1 MQIVDALSAGDI
13 LLLSGRSKTRLPN
26 CLYQSALRRRVALFS
41 HVAVAYS
48 AFSIADSNPKVGVKV
63 RNWSSA
69 LKSYDLSRSI
79 ILRSTKSIDAEKILS
94 SIHYF
99 LTQPYSLKTF
109 TRGRKDFRDQEG
121 LACSQ
126 FVAAVFQRA
135 GVVVSVK
142 HPRKTFPEDIASRL
156 LDETNNWNQFE
167 FSKDGSVALDPSR
180 TLELLDL
187 LSTSTIERR
196 ISLTRSTRYL
206 TSLVEKVCESSS
218 PDAESIKTL
227 QRLIAAFGADS
238 AVSHLDLWKQTF
250 LLQGPVIE
258 QFTSLA
264 NENYSIK
271 DAKQVLAEYT
281 KVVEEVIGTTF
292 PRLQD
297 EIKQIAARHVQALKL
312 CAHSN
317 DDTVSKLL
325 NQTSAA
331 LIQALRQ
338 AIEMADSIFPPELAP
353 AAKERF
359 DAYPELITHIVSGE
373 TNDPETALAS
383 LQSLSNWDLEHASWP
398 TLRSNY
404 CKMTEMTQKI
414 LEELDVSNRVAT

>member
-1 MQIVDALSAGDI
+1 
-13 LLLSGRSKTRLPN
+13 
-26 CLYQSALRRRVALFS
+26 
-41 HVAVAYS
+41 
-48 AFSIADSNPKVGVKV
+48 
-63 RNWSSA
+63 
-69 LKSYDLSRSI
+69 
-79 ILRSTKSIDAEKILS
+79 
-94 SIHYF
+94 
-99 LTQPYSLKTF
+99 
-109 TRGRKDFRDQEG
+109 
-121 LACSQ
+121 
-126 FVAAVFQRA
+126 
-135 GVVVSVK
+135 
-142 HPRKTFPEDIASRL
+142 
-156 LDETNNWNQFE
+156 
-167 FSKDGSVALDPSR
+167 
-180 TLELLDL
+180 
-187 LSTSTIERR
+187 
-196 ISLTRSTRYL
+196 
-206 TSLVEKVCESSS
+206 
-218 PDAESIKTL
+218 
-227 QRLIAAFGADS
+227 
-238 AVSHLDLWKQTF
+238 
-250 LLQGPVIE
+250 
-258 QFTSLA
+258 
-264 NENYSIK
+264 
-271 DAKQVLAEYT
+271 
-281 KVVEEVIGTTF
+281 
-292 PRLQD
+292 LQD